1 MCGLRRSNYVLRITW
16 SEARNDEEN
25 APLSSSASCRV
36 PAVCIPRGI
45 TVVVIV
51 CFILFQMQLLLPSHP
66 EQWRL
71 MLFPHTSF
79 CLPALYLF
87 VYLLLCFVYSQGVHK
102 FVWRSGEDLHD
113 NWWVINTAVARRRVS
128 TSLQGADYE
137 DPHKSTL
144 TMNNYMKMRLRQALD
159 KMRNI
164 RKQLGLR
171 QHTGKV
177 AAVDWSGNGIHIWS
191 QRKCLVATSP
201 WLAPRF
207 AGLALAALALLVW
220 KSTVDFCRNHLKEWK

>member
-1 MCGLRRSNYVLRITW
+1 MCGLRRSNYVLRKVKCGMMRRIII
-16 SEARNDEEN
+16 R
-25 APLSSSASCRV
+25 LSSSPSCLHSSWYHRR
-36 PAVCIPRGI
+36 CH
-45 TVVVIV
+45 
-51 CFILFQMQLLLPSHP
+51 CLSHP
-66 EQWRL
+66 FSNAAPSTNSSRA
-71 MLFPHTSF
+71 MKIDVRCF
-79 CLPALYLF
+79 LPALYLF

-164 RKQLGLR
+164 RKQLGL
-171 QHTGKV
+171 
-177 AAVDWSGNGIHIWS
+177 S
-191 QRKCLVATSP
+191 QRWQSCCGGLEWQWNPHLVSREVSCRHFT
-201 WLAPRF
+201 LTPRF
-207 AGLALAALALLVW
+207 AGFSLGSQLGVRP
-220 KSTVDFCRNHLKEWK
+220 D

>member
-1 MCGLRRSNYVLRITW
+1 MRRMPRYHHPPPSPSCLHSSWHHR
-16 SEARNDEEN
+16 RCHC
-25 APLSSSASCRV
+25 LSH
-36 PAVCIPRGI
+36 PI
-45 TVVVIV
+45 
-51 CFILFQMQLLLPSHP
+51 QMQLLLSSHP

-164 RKQLGLR
+164 RKQLGL
-171 QHTGKV
+171 
-177 AAVDWSGNGIHIWS
+177 S
-191 QRKCLVATSP
+191 QRWQSCCGGLEWQWNPHLVSREVSCRHFT
-201 WLAPRF
+201 LTPRF
-207 AGLALAALALLVW
+207 AGFSLGSQLGVRP
-220 KSTVDFCRNHLKEWK
+220 D